1 MAERAESAERE
12 AQAKP
17 LRVVLVDD
25 NPDDRVLT
33 ARELEREFGAI
44 AVEQVAGPESLKQV
58 LEAGEFDL
66 VITDYQLHWSNGLEV
81 LRAVKARW
89 PHRPVVMFTGTGS
102 EEIAVEAM
110 KAGLDDYVLKS
121 PKHFRRLPATVRLA
135 LARAEERRAREEA
148 EARYQQLVE
157 RVPVGLYRTTPEG
170 RILEANPA
178 LVAMLGYP
186 SREALLQTNVRDL
199 YADPQER
206 ELHLA
211 RLEEQEVLQG
221 ELRLRRRD
229 GHVIWVRN
237 TVRAV
242 RGEDGQ
248 VCCYEGALEDITEE
262 KARAQEVRA
271 ILETVPEGVLL
282 LDGEL
287 RIRQANPAARE
298 LLPALTE
305 AREGE
310 VLRHLGP
317 YSLKRLLEPP
327 EGGRWHE
334 VRLEGPKPRFYE
346 VAAEPLR
353 GAEEGA
359 GWVLVLRDVTR
370 EREARQQEEA
380 QARLAAIGQLAAGIA
395 HDFNNILTGI
405 IGFSQLLARRD
416 DIPEDAQRTLESIS
430 AQGQRAAQLVRQILD
445 FSRKSV
451 SQQRPL
457 DLVPFMEEVLTLLQR
472 TVPES
477 IHISYSPPPVSVWVM
492 GDPVQLQQAL
502 MNLVVNARDAMLGE
516 GTLTLGLEVVD
527 LGPGDIPPVPEM
539 GPGRWVALSVGDT
552 GCGMPSDF
560 IPHIFE
566 PFFTTKPLHEGAG
579 LGLSQV
585 YGIVKQHRGHIQ
597 VETEVGKGST
607 FTLYFPFYAP
617 EERPEAREE
626 EAALPPVEGKGQLIL
641 FVEDN
646 HAVREVGRRML
657 EDLGYQVVVAP
668 SGQWALDLYKKLAP
682 RIALVISDM
691 VMPGMSG
698 RELLRFMRDL
708 NPSVKVLL
716 MSGYPRGMDAP
727 DLSSPGV
734 VGWLPKPFDRDSLG
748 RAVEQAIGEP

>member
-1 MAERAESAERE
+1 MAEPQEKR
-12 AQAKP
+12 
-17 LRVVLVDD
+17 LRVLLVDD

-33 ARELEREFGAI
+33 ARELEREFGAL
-44 AVEQVAGPESLKQV
+44 AVGHIPNPEALARA
-58 LEAGEFDL
+58 LESGAFDL
-66 VITDYQLHWSNGLEV
+66 VITDYQLHWTNGLEV
-81 LRAVKARW
+81 LRAVKERY
-89 PHRPVVMFTGTGS
+89 PHRPVIMFTGTGN

-121 PKHFRRLPATVRLA
+121 PKHFRRLPATVRLV
-135 LARAEERRAREEA
+135 LARAEERRARQEA
-148 EARYQQLVE
+148 EARYQNLFE

-186 SREALLQTNVRDL
+186 DRETLLQTPVQDL
-199 YADPQER
+199 YVDPEER
-206 ELHLA
+206 ARHLA
-211 RLEEQEVLQG
+211 RLEEREVLQG
-221 ELRLRRRD
+221 VELRLRRYD
-229 GHVIWVRN
+229 GRAIWTRN

-242 RGEDGQ
+242 RDGEGR
-248 VCCYEGALEDITEE
+248 VRFYEGAMEDLTEE
-262 KARAQEVRA
+262 KARAQEVQA

-282 LDGEL
+282 LDGEG
-287 RIRQANPAARE
+287 RIRQANPAARD
-298 LLPALTE
+298 LLAVLTE
-305 AREGE
+305 AREGDI
-310 VLRHLGP
+310 LRHLGP
-317 YSLKRLLEPP
+317 YSLKALLAPP
-327 EGGRWHE
+327 KEGRWHE
-334 VRLEGPKPRFYE
+334 VRLEGPRPRFFE

-353 GAEEGA
+353 GAGEGA
-359 GWVLVLRDVTR
+359 GWVLVVREVTK

-445 FSRKSV
+445 FSRKSI

-457 DLVPFMEEVLTLLQR
+457 DLVPFMEEALALLRR
-472 TVPES
+472 TIPES
-477 IHISYSPPPVSVWVM
+477 IRIVYDPPPGSVWVM

-516 GTLTLGLEVVD
+516 GTLTLGLRVVD
-527 LGPGDIPPVPEM
+527 LGPGDTPPVPEM
-539 GPGRWVALSVGDT
+539 GPGRWVALSVQDT

-597 VETEVGKGST
+597 VETEVGEGST
-607 FTLYFPFYAP
+607 FTLYFPLYVPA
-617 EERPEAREE
+617 EKPEAREE
-626 EAALPPVEGKGQLIL
+626 EALVPPVRGKGQLIL

-646 HAVREVGRRML
+646 QAVREVGRRML
-657 EDLGYQVVVAP
+657 EDLGYEVVVAP
-668 SGQWALDLYKKLAP
+668 SGQWALEVYERLAP
-682 RIALVISDM
+682 QIALVISDM

-698 RELLRFMRDL
+698 KDLLRYMREL
-708 NPSVKVLL
+708 NPNVKVLL
-716 MSGYPRGMDAP
+716 MSGYPRGFDAP
-727 DLSSPGV
+727 DLSTPGV

>member
-186 SREALLQTNVRDL
+186 SREALLQTSMRDL

-405 IGFSQLLARRD
+405 LGNLSLAMLSTPRQSQVFQRLSEAEQATLRARDLVQQLLTFAKGGAPVKEVASLEKIIRDSATFACRGSQVRCNFILPKDLRRVEVD
-416 DIPEDAQRTLESIS
+416 PGQIS
-430 AQGQRAAQLVRQILD
+430 QVIQ
-445 FSRKSV
+445 
-451 SQQRPL
+451 
-457 DLVPFMEEVLTLLQR
+457 
-472 TVPES
+472 
-477 IHISYSPPPVSVWVM
+477 
-492 GDPVQLQQAL
+492 
-502 MNLVVNARDAMLGE
+502 NLVINAIQAMPAGGSLTIQAENVTLKDDRCLPLPPGKYVKILVKDE
-516 GTLTLGLEVVD
+516 GIG
-527 LGPGDIPPVPEM
+527 IPSEYLPRIFDPYF
-539 GPGRWVALSVGDT
+539 STKQT
-552 GCGMPSDF
+552 GS
-560 IPHIFE
+560 
-566 PFFTTKPLHEGAG
+566 G
-579 LGLSQV
+579 LGLATAYSIIKNHNGYMTVESVLGQGTTFYIYLAASNKKLMSV
-585 YGIVKQHRGHIQ
+585 AESPTNLVHRGQGRILVMDDDAGVRQ
-597 VETEVGKGST
+597 VAGRILNHLGYDVDFAMDGADAIEK
-607 FTLYFPFYAP
+607 Y
-617 EERPEAREE
+617 R
-626 EAALPPVEGKGQLIL
+626 AALT
-641 FVEDN
+641 
-646 HAVREVGRRML
+646 AGRPF
-657 EDLGYQVVVAP
+657 D
-668 SGQWALDLYKKLAP
+668 
-682 RIALVISDM
+682 LVIMDLTI
-691 VMPGMSG
+691 PGGMG
-698 RELLRFMRDL
+698 GKEALQTLRQIEPRTRAIV
-708 NPSVKVLL
+708 S
-716 MSGYPRGMDAP
+716 SGYADDPIMTHYREYGF
-727 DLSSPGV
+727 SGV
-734 VGWLPKPFDRDSLG
+734 IKKPYKVDTFSHVLHEVLG
-748 RAVEQAIGEP
+748 HEET